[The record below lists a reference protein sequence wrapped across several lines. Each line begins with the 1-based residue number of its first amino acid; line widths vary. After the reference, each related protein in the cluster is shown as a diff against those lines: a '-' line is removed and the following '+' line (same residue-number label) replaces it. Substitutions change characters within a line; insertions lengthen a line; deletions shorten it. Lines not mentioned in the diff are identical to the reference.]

1 LGFVV
6 AIDTNNEEI
15 LVLYPNEGYI
25 AIYDYSEARAFLDLA
40 YALTVHKTQGA
51 EFKRVAVIISI
62 SHLYQMLSGR
72 LLYTAITRAKD
83 EVALIGESY
92 AFEAA
97 CKKLDNKPRK
107 TLLVE
112 LLSQNQRR
120 TKRIAILENMQK
132 E

>member
-1 LGFVV
+1 
-6 AIDTNNEEI
+6 
-15 LVLYPNEGYI
+15 
-25 AIYDYSEARAFLDLA
+25 
-40 YALTVHKTQGA
+40 
-51 EFKRVAVIISI
+51 
-62 SHLYQMLSGR
+62 MLSGR

-120 TKRIAILENMQK
+120 TKAENCAIKKDYKKIDDSPRKILHIELLPQNQRRTK
-132 E
+132 CVAL